1 VNLTLTPRDKA
12 ILGAFLV
19 LLVGGSWAY
28 IRWAT
33 APASTGRPLQ
43 PTTRKTLEQAAE
55 TTAPTG
61 TTKAAVR
68 DVAPAPFPTESESPA
83 ALPRRDYRFIAERNI
98 FQPPSERTT
107 QPTKRPS
114 TPSRPRK
121 ATPPQPFGGLAAP
134 PPLPPAPPPPPSSP
148 PTQMASRP
156 ANLAAT
162 GVARIGD
169 ETYVLLE
176 NPQTRD
182 VAFVRVGESAFGYQV
197 SGVGENYVEVK
208 QGDVAYRITLG
219 EGKQER
225 RILAA
230 AAPSGL
236 RPPHP
241 RQSLCRSFQS
251 AERAIGIGWSQTR
264 GLHQLGE
271 PGSGAMATVARVR
284 PRPNSPTNRR
294 ILATNA
300 SRPAT
305 TNLATPSANGR
316 ELLSARQVIRN
327 ALPLAMAFRR
337 FCVGNLALL
346 VSLDCQFG
354 GVGNLRYATRRTAT

>member
-1 VNLTLTPRDKA
+1 MNLTLTPRDKA

-61 TTKAAVR
+61 TTKAAVT

-236 RPPHP
+236 RPPTQGSPFVAPSSPP
-241 RQSLCRSFQS
+241 REPLELGGRRQGGSTNWVNRVV
-251 AERAIGIGWSQTR
+251 ERWQ
-264 GLHQLGE
+264 QLPE
-271 PGSGAMATVARVR
+271 FVR
-284 PRPNSPTNRR
+284 DR
-294 ILATNA
+294 ILQRIGEFWQQMPPDQQQQILQRLQQMGVNF
-300 SRPAT
+300 SP
-305 TNLATPSANGR
+305 PGR
-316 ELLSARQVIRN
+316 
-327 ALPLAMAFRR
+327 
-337 FCVGNLALL
+337 
-346 VSLDCQFG
+346 
-354 GVGNLRYATRRTAT
+354 

>member
-1 VNLTLTPRDKA
+1 MNLTLIPRDKA

-43 PTTRKTLEQAAE
+43 PTTRRTLEQAAE

-61 TTKAAVR
+61 TTPAAVR

-98 FQPPSERTT
+98 FQPPSERKT
-107 QPTKRPS
+107 QPTERPP
-114 TPSRPRK
+114 TPSRPRRT
-121 ATPPQPFGGLAAP
+121 TPPQPSSDLAAP

-148 PTQMASRP
+148 PTQIASRP

-182 VAFVRVGESAFGYQV
+182 FAFVRVGESAFGYQV

-208 QGDVAYRITLG
+208 QGDVAYRITFG

-230 AAPSGL
+230 AAPSSL
-236 RPPHP
+236 RPPTP
-241 RQSLCRSFQS
+241 ASPSGAPFS
-251 AERAIGIGWSQTR
+251 PPGG
-264 GLHQLGE
+264 QLGGRRQG
-271 PGSGAMATVARVR
+271 GSTDWVNRVVER
-284 PRPNSPTNRR
+284 WQQLPEFVRDR
-294 ILATNA
+294 ILRRMGEIWQQMPPDQQQQILQRLQQMGVNF
-300 SRPAT
+300 SP
-305 TNLATPSANGR
+305 PGR
-316 ELLSARQVIRN
+316 
-327 ALPLAMAFRR
+327 
-337 FCVGNLALL
+337 
-346 VSLDCQFG
+346 
-354 GVGNLRYATRRTAT
+354 